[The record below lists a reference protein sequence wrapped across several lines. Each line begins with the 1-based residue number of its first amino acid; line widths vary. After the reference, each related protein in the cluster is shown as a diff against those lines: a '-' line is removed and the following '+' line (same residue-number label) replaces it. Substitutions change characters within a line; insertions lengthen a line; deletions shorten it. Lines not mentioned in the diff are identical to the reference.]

1 MEKNRIEEI
10 YKWAEKRR
18 QKYNYEYQ
26 NSGSAS
32 SLRTYER
39 YDDIC
44 EICAAAERQSKDED
58 EMRMRMLKNQQAVI
72 EQFDDMISVSRGKTF
87 SAEDVRNWMRKMIM

>member
-44 EICAAAERQSKDED
+44 EICVAAERQSKDED
-58 EMRMRMLKNQQAVI
+58 EMPHEDAQEPAGSDRAV
-72 EQFDDMISVSRGKTF
+72 R
-87 SAEDVRNWMRKMIM
+87 